1 MTDIR
6 RYFLR
11 KPLFFLAFG
20 FGSGFAPKAPGT
32 FATLVAIPFH
42 LVFINFPPWL
52 HGTIISL
59 AFILGIWI
67 CGKTADFLGV
77 HDHEGIVWDEFVG
90 YWVTMFLLP
99 VNWLWIILG
108 FIVFRIL
115 DILKPWPIKLI
126 DSKVPGGAGIMLDDL
141 AAGIMGAAFL
151 NALLVLNNWS
161 SL

>member
-1 MTDIR
+1 MTDICR
-6 RYFLR
+6 EVLR

-20 FGSGFAPKAPGT
+20 FGSGFSPKAPGT
-32 FATLVAIPFH
+32 VATLVAIPFH
-42 LVFINFPPWL
+42 LVFVNFPPWL

-67 CGKTADFLGV
+67 CGKTADYLGV
-77 HDHEGIVWDEFVG
+77 HDHEGIVWDELVG

-99 VNWLWIILG
+99 ANWFWIILG

-126 DSKVPGGAGIMLDDL
+126 DSKIPGGAGIMLDDL

-151 NALLVLNNWS
+151 NALLVLNN
-161 SL
+161 

>member
-6 RYFLR
+6 REVLR

-20 FGSGFAPKAPGT
+20 FGSGFSPKAPGT
-32 FATLVAIPFH
+32 VATLVAIPFH

-67 CGKTADFLGV
+67 CGKTADYLGV

-90 YWVTMFLLP
+90 
-99 VNWLWIILG
+99 
-108 FIVFRIL
+108 
-115 DILKPWPIKLI
+115 
-126 DSKVPGGAGIMLDDL
+126 
-141 AAGIMGAAFL
+141 
-151 NALLVLNNWS
+151 
-161 SL
+161 